1 MSIFNKILHKA
12 DKSQKKTEDLKVEK
26 KEEVKKDDLTIAE
39 LKEKGQ
45 KKPVKGDKL
54 NKKVQKNDT
63 GIAYKVL
70 IKPLVTEKGT
80 FLATDNK
87 YIFEVGIKA
96 NKKQIR
102 KSINNTYNVDVV
114 KVNIIPVKG
123 KSVRYGKVKGR
134 TKNRKKAIVT
144 IKKGQTIEVY
154 EGV

>member
-45 KKPVKGDKL
+45 KKPVKGDKVS
-54 NKKVQKNDT
+54 KKVQKNDT